1 MSLYSYHTI
10 QDPAEGIYK
19 EKGSKFLAFAY
30 PVISEADIK
39 EKIETLKKEYFD
51 ARHHCFAW
59 MLGPEKRIFRAF
71 DDGEPNHSAGD
82 PILGQIRSKG
92 LTNILIVVVRYF
104 GGVKL
109 GVGGLIAAYK
119 AAAES
124 ALSNAEIVEMEVTE
138 TFDLSFDYGILS
150 DVMKVIKELGLK
162 ILEQDFGE
170 NGRTKIAVP
179 VRQKEK
185 LVSRLELMQAMGKK
199 ITWAE
204 ITLSFNI

>member
-1 MSLYSYHTI
+1 MPSYSYFTI
-10 QDPAEGIYK
+10 QDPAEGVYK

-30 PVISEADIK
+30 PVTSETDTK

-59 MLGPEKRIFRAF
+59 MLGPEKKHFRAF

-92 LTNILIVVVRYF
+92 ITNVLIVVVRYF

-109 GVGGLIAAYK
+109 GVGGLISAYK
-119 AAAES
+119 AAAEN
-124 ALSNAEIVEMEVTE
+124 ALANATIIEVEMTE
-138 TFDLSFDYGILS
+138 TVDLSFDYLILS
-150 DVMKVIKELGLK
+150 DVMKVIKELSLK

-170 NGRTKIAVP
+170 NGLTKISVP

-185 LVSRLELMQAMGKK
+185 LMSKLELMKAMGKK
-199 ITWAE
+199 ITWTIE
-204 ITLSFNI
+204 SS